1 VYTCSCNLSTS
12 FLLFQVSFHRHRRS
26 SVWRRICWTMCGWW
40 VNRIRQMQWY
50 LIYSAFIS
58 NHLFSMQTLC
68 STAYFSHGSTALVVL
83 GILIVEVSGSH
94 ADIPHSVGLLWRVI
108 GLSHRCLPDNTTQH
122 SQETDNHA
130 PCGIRTPN
138 PSKQAA
144 ADPRHHRP
152 RGHWDLP
159 TACKNT

>member
-1 VYTCSCNLSTS
+1 MYTCFCNLSTY
-12 FLLFQVSFHRHRRS
+12 FPLFQVSFHRHRRS
-26 SVWRRICWTMCGWW
+26 SVWRRICRTMCGWW

-68 STAYFSHGSTALVVL
+68 STAYFFHGSTALVVL

-94 ADIPHSVGLLWRVI
+94 SDTPHFSDGWSACRTDVY
-108 GLSHRCLPDNTTQH
+108 PTTQH
-122 SQETDNHA
+122 SQETDNYV
-130 PCGIRTPN
+130 PGGIWTRN

-152 RGHWDLP
+152 RGRWDLP